1 MPSPYIIRC
10 RVDLPRISGLLHSET
25 NWLYLVFDFS
35 ESCMVPHM
43 VLWQSYMLLD
53 FLWVFLIKCSVLIEQ
68 QSTRVVVSLNEF

>member
-1 MPSPYIIRC
+1 
-10 RVDLPRISGLLHSET
+10 
-25 NWLYLVFDFS
+25 
-35 ESCMVPHM
+35 MVPHM